1 MPHNLHY
8 KNVKISSPGTQTNT
22 HTHYKKHVHSEL
34 HSRTL
39 VKVMPHGNTRRSIIG
54 GDIICFVLLLFCVCY
69 FVLMFSLFS
78 FPLAHTSHR
87 KHRPHVLW
95 AEMQILSSSLG
106 TTPTACR
113 PVAWSVTCKISLA
126 SGHGTERSVGQGL
139 GSQENE
145 ERGGVHLLC
154 SRKSVRALLSFAK
167 GCLAFSFIFS
177 WMSIFIVDFFNNEY
191 VWIHT
196 RKNENIICLIASK
209 LYPLDLVSR
218 SDM

>member
-1 MPHNLHY
+1 METRDDR
-8 KNVKISSPGTQTNT
+8 SSGAI
-22 HTHYKKHVHSEL
+22 L
-34 HSRTL
+34 L
-39 VKVMPHGNTRRSIIG
+39 
-54 GDIICFVLLLFCVCY
+54 CFVLLLFCVCY

-145 ERGGVHLLC
+145 ERGGAPALQQKVCKGIAVICKILQKVVLH
-154 SRKSVRALLSFAK
+154 SLLSFHEWV
-167 GCLAFSFIFS
+167 CLLLIFL
-177 WMSIFIVDFFNNEY
+177 NNDY

>member
-1 MPHNLHY
+1 
-8 KNVKISSPGTQTNT
+8 
-22 HTHYKKHVHSEL
+22 
-34 HSRTL
+34 
-39 VKVMPHGNTRRSIIG
+39 MPHGNTRRSIIG

-126 SGHGTERSVGQGL
+126 SGHGTKRSVGQGL

-145 ERGGVHLLC
+145 ERGGCTCFAAESLLGHCCHLQKVVLH
-154 SRKSVRALLSFAK
+154 SLLSFHEWVY
-167 GCLAFSFIFS
+167 LLLIFLI
-177 WMSIFIVDFFNNEY
+177 MSMCEY
-191 VWIHT
+191 IPVKTKI
-196 RKNENIICLIASK
+196 
-209 LYPLDLVSR
+209 
-218 SDM
+218 